1 MIEASQAAAAR
12 RRVFDRVA
20 EEINVR
26 LFAKDEVLIWDLVAH
41 ELADAL
47 REWGGD
53 GAKRLA
59 VDEHDLP
66 LHRSPFYM
74 HEDAD
79 TAADLIDPEA
89 EVQR

>member
-20 EEINVR
+20 EKINVR

-41 ELADAL
+41 ELADVL

-53 GAKRLA
+53 GA
-59 VDEHDLP
+59 
-66 LHRSPFYM
+66 
-74 HEDAD
+74 
-79 TAADLIDPEA
+79 ADLIDPE
-89 EVQR
+89 VQR